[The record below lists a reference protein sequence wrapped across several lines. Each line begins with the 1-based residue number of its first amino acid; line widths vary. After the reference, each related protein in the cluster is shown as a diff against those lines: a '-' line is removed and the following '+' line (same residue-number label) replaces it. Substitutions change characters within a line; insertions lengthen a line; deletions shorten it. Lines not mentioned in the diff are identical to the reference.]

1 MKKQNLGIGLLLMG
15 LIIAQFPELPAWMI
29 GMVFGAVG
37 LVTVYAGM
45 QEE

>member
-15 LIIAQFPELPAWMI
+15 LIIAQFPEFPAWMI
-29 GMVFGAVG
+29 GVVFGAAG